1 MSKIL
6 SVYNNETDKA
16 WYNSS
21 NIKFSKCI
29 DHKNDLKTLDVV
41 FNNGSTYRYKE
52 VNVNDYLM
60 FREAPSQGKAL
71 NQYVKT
77 KGYEYEK
84 LPDSDLGIIEEELDD
99 RALNTYIVDN
109 SEEFTI
115 HDHLSNKVYTANKL
129 LEEEY
134 ERTLEI
140 LKSVNTKFKEKKNI
154 RWEL

>member
-6 SVYNNETDKA
+6 RVYNNETDKA

-84 LPDSDLGIIEEELDD
+84 LPD
-99 RALNTYIVDN
+99 
-109 SEEFTI
+109 
-115 HDHLSNKVYTANKL
+115 
-129 LEEEY
+129 
-134 ERTLEI
+134 
-140 LKSVNTKFKEKKNI
+140 
-154 RWEL
+154 

>member
-115 HDHLSNKVYTANKL
+115 HDHLSNKVYTTSKL
-129 LEEEY
+129 SEEEY
-134 ERTLEI
+134 GRTLEI
-140 LKSVNTKFKEKKNI
+140 LKSVNTKFKEKKDI